1 MEYGGDILVVDD
13 EANILSL
20 VVEVLEEEG
29 YAVRSATN
37 GAAALGAIAERRPG
51 LVMVDMYMPHM
62 SGLMVVEHLAA
73 NGLSDLPIILM
84 TASTSAAEQIL
95 RQNNVDYLPKPFE
108 LTQLLDLVARYL
120 PPPSGP

>member
-1 MEYGGDILVVDD
+1 MKQAGDILVVDD

-37 GAAALGAIAERRPG
+37 GVDALHAIAAQRPG

-62 SGLMVVEHLAA
+62 SGMMVVEHLAA
-73 NGLSDLPIILM
+73 NGLADLPVILM
-84 TASTSAAEQIL
+84 TASTSAAEQVL
-95 RQNNVDYLPKPFE
+95 SQSNVDYLPKPFE

-120 PPPSGP
+120 PPPGAL

>member
-1 MEYGGDILVVDD
+1 MENVGDILVVDD

-37 GAAALGAIAERRPG
+37 GVDALEAIAVQRPG

-62 SGLMVVEHLAA
+62 SGMMVVEQLVAS
-73 NGLSDLPIILM
+73 GLSDLPVILM
-84 TASTSAAEQIL
+84 TASTSAAEQAL
-95 RQNNVDYLPKPFE
+95 SQSNVDYLPKPFE

-120 PPPSGP
+120 PPPGAP